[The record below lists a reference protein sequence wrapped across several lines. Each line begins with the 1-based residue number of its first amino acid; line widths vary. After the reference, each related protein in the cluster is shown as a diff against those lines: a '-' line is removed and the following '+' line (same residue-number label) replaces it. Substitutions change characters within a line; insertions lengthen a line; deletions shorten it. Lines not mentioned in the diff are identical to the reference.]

1 MMLLYSRTPLERV
14 NAALRGIRSSIGQME
29 MKTDCLY
36 GFSYESPFGPCGL
49 EQKHTGG
56 I

>member
-1 MMLLYSRTPLERV
+1 MLLLLSRTPLERV

-36 GFSYESPFGPCGL
+36 GFGYESPFGPFGK
-49 EQKHTGG
+49 EQHWTERC
-56 I
+56 